1 MTNNIRAL
9 VVDHFF
15 DQDIDQ
21 LRRHLPPSSS
31 LAVIPYQRW
40 AIPARLCFPPSA
52 FNGLEAAYSSK
63 LHLRW
68 KILHA
73 IARRQVSWLCR
84 CYRPSVLILPTDSIF
99 YFRPY
104 IHEFRKFGVPI
115 FVLQKETTISPIT
128 MELHSN
134 EVREWVPPIFDFTT
148 VCSER
153 QREFWERAG
162 AQPELIEITGQPRFD
177 FYSQPHSP
185 VSGSRKPK
193 LLYLSFDDIA
203 YLPDDL
209 GFSSGHS
216 WSDLRRA
223 VETTIE
229 GFADRFE
236 INVKHHPQQVA
247 KDYIRQS
254 HVTVASRESDT
265 RQLILDADL
274 VVGFQTT
281 ALFEAAIAGKP
292 TIYVGWGETF
302 EEFRSGLVPYEKLGG
317 TIRGASSEEMFR
329 HFLETFLDRGSFGD
343 SSSGGDESLLDRYIG
358 PRDGGSSSRVWNTV
372 ARYSVPSTAKP
383 PSQSSLTVRSVLIR
397 FAKIGAN
404 LMKAFLRSDRQQ
416 RRLQKAIERII
427 IPMQQE
433 LVTARSHQQV

>member
-21 LRRHLPPSSS
+21 LRRHLPPGSS
-31 LAVIPYQRW
+31 LGVIPYQRW

-52 FNGLEAAYSSK
+52 FTGLEAAYVPG
-63 LHLRW
+63 LARRW
-68 KILHA
+68 KVYSA
-73 IARRQVSWLCR
+73 FARRQVNWLFK

-99 YFRPY
+99 YFRPH
-104 IHEFRKFGVPI
+104 IQEFRNLGVPI
-115 FVLQKETTISPIT
+115 FVLQKETTISPLT

-134 EVREWVPPIFDFTT
+134 EIKEWVPPIFDFTT

-185 VSGSRKPK
+185 DSASGKPK

-209 GFSSGHS
+209 GVSSGHS
-216 WSDLRRA
+216 WSEFRRA
-223 VETTIE
+223 VETAIE
-229 GFADRFE
+229 GFADRFA
-236 INVKHHPQQVA
+236 ITVKHHPQQVA
-247 KDYIRQS
+247 KDFIPHS
-254 HVTVASRESDT
+254 HVTVASPESDT

-292 TIYVGWGETF
+292 TVYVGWGETF

-317 TIRGASSEEMFR
+317 TIRGATSEEIFR
-329 HFLETFLDRGSFGD
+329 DFLETFLDRGSFGD
-343 SSSGGDESLLDRYIG
+343 SSGEGDESLLDQYIG
-358 PRDGGSSSRVWNTV
+358 PRDGGSSSRVWNTI
-372 ARYSVPSTAKP
+372 AKYSVASTAQP
-383 PSQSSLTVRSVLIR
+383 PSQVSLTVRNAVLSL
-397 FAKIGAN
+397 AKVGAS
-404 LMKAFLRSDRQQ
+404 LMKAFLRSDRQR
-416 RRLQKAIERII
+416 RRLHKVIDRII
-427 IPMQQE
+427 VPMQQE
-433 LVTARSHQQV
+433 VIAARSH